1 MEKGLHERDIVGLQD
16 FVLLE
21 DCNNEDAFIDNL
33 RKRFQENLIYVSLSC
48 ACKNCVTTHV
58 YTNIFIVL
66 FYTLLDIYWTSADFH
81 QSVQRAAHLLGT
93 KH

>member
-21 DCNNEDAFIDNL
+21 DCNSEDAFIDNL

-48 ACKNCVTTHV
+48 ACENCVTTHV

-66 FYTLLDIYWTSADFH
+66 FYTLLDLYWTSADFH